1 MTLAIVALIG
11 FSAGVVIGAF
21 VMACAVVAGRADE
34 DAERSADA
42 WAQQWRERR
51 RVG

>member
-1 MTLAIVALIG
+1 MALAIAVLIG

-21 VMACAVVAGRADE
+21 VMACVVAAGRS
-34 DAERSADA
+34 DAAAEKDADA
-42 WAQQWRERR
+42 WVQQRCERR

>member
-1 MTLAIVALIG
+1 MTLAIAVLIG

-21 VMACAVVAGRADE
+21 VMACAVVAGRSDE
-34 DAERSADA
+34 DAERNADA
-42 WAQQWRERR
+42 WAQQRRERR

>member
-1 MTLAIVALIG
+1 MTLAIAVLIA
-11 FSAGVVIGAF
+11 FSAGVAIGMF

-42 WAQQWRERR
+42 SAQQRRERR

>member
-1 MTLAIVALIG
+1 MTLAIAVLIG

-21 VMACAVVAGRADE
+21 VMACAACAARADE

-42 WAQQWRERR
+42 WAQQRRERR